1 MWGLIPSL
9 GCWWTESGGS
19 YRVMMKGDVNLSLS
33 GTGQGI
39 NLGIAFGRFRIEP
52 R

>member
-1 MWGLIPSL
+1 MWGLTPSL
-9 GCWWTESGGS
+9 GCWWTESRGS
-19 YRVMMKGDVNLSLS
+19 YRVMMKGNVNLS

-39 NLGIAFGRFRIEP
+39 NLGIAFGSFRIEP